1 MQNRNLSRVVSCHP
15 ALVLERLAPA
25 QRKRG
30 CLGRG
35 GRGRRSSGLD
45 IAAKTHHTYCH
56 ILAAIFMFNFLVL
69 SLVGLSSSVGLSNPP
84 SWTVPSPLFRNGT
97 HGRCRPCA
105 RASVSSGELQQNI
118 DFCGS
123 PLSPNLTTPN
133 P

>member
-35 GRGRRSSGLD
+35 GRGRRSCGLD
-45 IAAKTHHTYCH
+45 IAAKTHRTYCH

-69 SLVGLSSSVGLSNPP
+69 SLVGFMVVVVMAAAVVGAVVVVMVVVVVTAVVVAVAVVVVVAVEWL
-84 SWTVPSPLFRNGT
+84 
-97 HGRCRPCA
+97 
-105 RASVSSGELQQNI
+105 
-118 DFCGS
+118 
-123 PLSPNLTTPN
+123 
-133 P
+133 